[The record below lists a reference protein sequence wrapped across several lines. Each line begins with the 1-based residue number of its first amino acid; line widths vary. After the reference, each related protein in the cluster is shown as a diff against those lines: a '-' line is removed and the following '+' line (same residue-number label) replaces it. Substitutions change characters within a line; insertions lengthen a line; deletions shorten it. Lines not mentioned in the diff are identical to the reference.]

1 MESDNGEEER
11 KVSSQKES
19 EIYAYFQLVGMEF
32 DPDDITAKV
41 GIKPTE
47 IWRIGDLISSRGTR
61 QHKQNGWSLYSKVEK
76 SADLEDHIKSVL
88 EQLQPGWQSLVELC
102 KRYDAEISC
111 VIYYRSGSVPAIHFD
126 KYLVEMAHQLNAEID
141 VDFYVLP
148 EEVSAA

>member
-1 MESDNGEEER
+1 M
-11 KVSSQKES
+11 ES
-19 EIYAYFQLVGMEF
+19 EIYAYFQLIGMEF
-32 DPDDITAKV
+32 DPDEITTKV

-47 IWRIGDLISSRGTR
+47 IWRIGDLITSRGTR
-61 QHKQNGWSLYSKVEK
+61 RHKQNGWSVYSQVQK
-76 SADLEDHIKSVL
+76 SIYLEDYIKSVL
-88 EQLQPGWQSLVELC
+88 EQLQPGWLPLVELC

>member
-1 MESDNGEEER
+1 M
-11 KVSSQKES
+11 ES
-19 EIYAYFQLVGMEF
+19 EIYAYFQLIGMEF
-32 DPDDITAKV
+32 DPDEITTKL

-47 IWRIGDLISSRGTR
+47 IWRIGDLITSRGTR
-61 QHKQNGWSLYSKVEK
+61 RHKQNGWSVYSQVEK
-76 SADLEDHIKSVL
+76 SIYLEDYIKSVL
-88 EQLQPGWQSLVELC
+88 EQLQPGWLPLVELC

>member
-47 IWRIGDLISSRGTR
+47 IWRIGDLITSRGTR
-61 QHKQNGWSLYSKVEK
+61 RHKQNGWSVYSQVEN
-76 SADLEDHIKSVL
+76 SIHLEDYIKSVL

>member
-1 MESDNGEEER
+1 M
-11 KVSSQKES
+11 ES
-19 EIYAYFQLVGMEF
+19 EIYAYFQLIGMEF
-32 DPDDITAKV
+32 DPDEITTKL

-47 IWRIGDLISSRGTR
+47 IWRSGDLITSRGTR
-61 QHKQNGWSLYSKVEK
+61 RHKQNGWSVYSQVEK
-76 SADLEDHIKSVL
+76 SIYLEDYIKSVL
-88 EQLQPGWQSLVELC
+88 EQLQPGWLPLVELC